1 MNLNP
6 EIIASTITTL
16 GAFILVY
23 LSVIKDDHVSKSK
36 IIREQLE
43 KFYIPFYKIYCR
55 SFLSK
60 LALSEMDV
68 ETWSRILDLMS
79 DNLHLMEPSSQSMY
93 SKYYSAYLNALEAQN
108 GNPMFSSDSTM
119 QKLDETFDILCIS
132 IFSEYATLLRK
143 AKLPV
148 PTLPKLKHND
158 A

>member
-68 ETWSRILDLMS
+68 ETWSRVLDLMS
-79 DNLHLMEPSSQSMY
+79 DNLHLMEPSSQQPLL
-93 SKYYSAYLNALEAQN
+93 KGGK
-108 GNPMFSSDSTM
+108 GNRF
-119 QKLDETFDILCIS
+119 
-132 IFSEYATLLRK
+132 TLIQLADGKK
-143 AKLPV
+143 AK
-148 PTLPKLKHND
+148 HG
-158 A
+158 

>member
-1 MNLNP
+1 MALSP

-43 KFYIPFYKIYCR
+43 KFYIPFYKMYCR
-55 SFLSK
+55 GFLSE
-60 LALSEMDV
+60 LALSEMSV

-79 DNLHLMEPSSQSMY
+79 DNLHLMEPASQSMY
-93 SKYYSAYLNALEAQN
+93 SKYYLAYLDALEAQSEK
-108 GNPMFSSDSTM
+108 PMFSHDSTM
-119 QKLDETFDILCIS
+119 RKLDETFDTLCSS
-132 IFSEYATLLRK
+132 IFAEYITLLRK

-148 PTLPKLKHND
+148 PTLPTPKRSD
-158 A
+158 V